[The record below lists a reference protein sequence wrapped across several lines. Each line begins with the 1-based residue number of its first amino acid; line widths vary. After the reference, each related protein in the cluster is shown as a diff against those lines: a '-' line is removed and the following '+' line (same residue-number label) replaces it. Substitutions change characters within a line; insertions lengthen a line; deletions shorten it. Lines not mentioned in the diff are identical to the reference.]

1 MLFVCLYIRQC
12 LPSLVI
18 SQVRNYDIFLDFYL
32 SKYNI
37 LIGSLILPPTGWFS
51 VCVLP
56 IFWPI
61 LGGLSFWQTFKRLKC
76 TTLKLTHS
84 QLQPTLNNSKCYCKN
99 GDPETNSG
107 FTVILK
113 FSFPMPS
120 GIKQP
125 SHCTKYLV
133 ITW

>member
-1 MLFVCLYIRQC
+1 MCTPYLLAHPRWSGFLA
-12 LPSLVI
+12 
-18 SQVRNYDIFLDFYL
+18 DIQETEMYH
-32 SKYNI
+32 
-37 LIGSLILPPTGWFS
+37 
-51 VCVLP
+51 
-56 IFWPI
+56 
-61 LGGLSFWQTFKRLKC
+61 
-76 TTLKLTHS
+76 LKLTLS
-84 QLQPTLNNSKCYCKN
+84 QLQPILNHSKCYCKN

-120 GIKQP
+120 GIKQS